1 MLNTEKIR
9 FDTNELELISS
20 ALNFFITNEIEDIPL
35 MEKLDNNIL
44 AVATLKKLSSHTGG
58 FLRNHYSIMGAA
70 LLHLHHTIYKT
81 RVIPTEISDSTDVD
95 KYLAFISDILSKI
108 EKVSNVLDSTI
119 FPEQ

>member
-1 MLNTEKIR
+1 MLNIKKIR

-20 ALNFFITNEIEDIPL
+20 ALNFFVASEIEDIPL
-35 MEKLDNNIL
+35 IEKLDNNIL

-58 FLRNHYSIMGAA
+58 FLRNHYSIMGTA

-95 KYLAFISDILSKI
+95 KYLAFISDILGKI
-108 EKVSNVLDSTI
+108 EKVSNVLGSTI